1 VENLGFDHILSLV
14 LGQKHDA
21 VGGSDD
27 FIHRLRRKKA
37 DAAPTLRVTGWPG
50 KAYITKFKISKD
62 FVKSLL
68 AHLAFRFDFFFGSRH
83 FWFRLHCAVPSA
95 VRQFSKVK
103 GDWRDF
109 EG

>member
-62 FVKSLL
+62 SVKSLL
-68 AHLAFRFDFFFGSRH
+68 AHLAFRFDFFLAPGTSGFVSTALYPPQLDSFPR
-83 FWFRLHCAVPSA
+83 
-95 VRQFSKVK
+95 
-103 GDWRDF
+103 
-109 EG
+109 